1 MVFRAVVFDM
11 DGTLIEGKSC
21 WQKLHNYFGTF
32 AASLKNKQDYE
43 NHKISYADYMKV
55 DMALWRPSPHKETI
69 QKVLLDYS
77 FVPYSK
83 SVIKTLATKGLQ
95 LFIITTAPSILA
107 DAVAKDLNIH
117 QVVSNGFV
125 FDQHGMLTQEVRV
138 NVDLREKENVFASVI
153 SSAGLDCSECIAVG
167 DSIYDKGFLDK
178 AGLGLAINPDKELAK
193 LGTKVICNLK
203 VLLNYV

>member
-11 DGTLIEGKSC
+11 DGTLLECKSC

-43 NHKISYADYMKV
+43 NYKISYTDYMKV
-55 DMALWRPSPHKETI
+55 DMALWLPSPHKETI
-69 QKVLLDYS
+69 QKILLDYS

-83 SVIKTLATKGLQ
+83 SVIKTLADKGFQ
-95 LFIITTAPSILA
+95 LFILTTAPSILA

-125 FDQHGMLTQEVRV
+125 FDQQGILTQEVRV
-138 NVDLREKENVFASVI
+138 NVDLREKENAFASVI
-153 SSAGLDCSECIAVG
+153 SRAGIDSSECIAVG

-178 AGLGLAINPDKELAK
+178 SGLGLAINPDEELAK
-193 LGTKVICNLK
+193 SGKKVISSLK
-203 VLLNYV
+203 EVLDYV